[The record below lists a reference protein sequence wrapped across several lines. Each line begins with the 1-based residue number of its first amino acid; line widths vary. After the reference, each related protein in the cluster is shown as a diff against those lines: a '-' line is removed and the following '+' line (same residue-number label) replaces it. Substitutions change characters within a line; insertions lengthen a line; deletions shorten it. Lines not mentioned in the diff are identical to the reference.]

1 MIATSGV
8 SWGWIKTIYRTLY
21 LLGRQRDYEFRE
33 IGLSGPFYK
42 GKYRENGQN
51 RYFFF
56 GMLINTKKT
65 VRWKIKLYPIW
76 KENERGFQKYYR
88 KFCKTSPW
96 RHNDVIKLTLFVI
109 FCVFYQNLHFKS
121 FFIRFLSV
129 LAHQITSYLMQNFM
143 RILKM
148 VLKISYYTVMTSRW
162 RHL

>member
-33 IGLSGPFYK
+33 IGLSRPFYK

-76 KENERGFQKYYR
+76 KENEREFQKYYR
-88 KFCKTSPW
+88 KFCQTSPW
-96 RHNDVIKLTLFVI
+96 CHNDVIKLTLFVI
-109 FCVFYQNLHFKS
+109 FCVFWTKIAFHTLFIHFLC
-121 FFIRFLSV
+121 FLF
-129 LAHQITSYLMQNFM
+129 HQIISYLVVKWT
-143 RILKM
+143 RISKM
-148 VLKISYYTVMTSRW
+148 LSKILSDVTLTS
-162 RHL
+162 

>member
-1 MIATSGV
+1 MV
-8 SWGWIKTIYRTLY
+8 WGFKSNFRNLQEISFKLYSFLRIYH
-21 LLGRQRDYEFRE
+21 
-33 IGLSGPFYK
+33 IGPYISSGPFYK
-42 GKYRENGQN
+42 GEYRENGQN

-65 VRWKIKLYPIW
+65 VRWKIKLYLIW